1 MSYVGGG
8 LSDNY
13 IGPKP
18 AGGAAASGGGGGGAT
33 GGGTDAV
40 FYENDQT
47 ITTSYTLEADKNA
60 MTTGPVTINEGVSVT
75 IETGARWV
83 VI

>member
-1 MSYVGGG
+1 MPYVGGG
-8 LSDNY
+8 LSDSY
-13 IGPKP
+13 IGPSP
-18 AGGAAASGGGGGGAT
+18 AGGGGGGGGAT